1 MNILMLCNKSPW
13 PPLEGG
19 PIAMNAMA
27 EGLVD
32 AGHTVKV
39 LAINSNKYSVDPHR
53 IPRDYRDK
61 TRIETVYLDLSVK
74 WLPALKCFLSGKS
87 YHMERFISPAF
98 ARTLKDILRNEKFD
112 IIQFETL
119 FTTPYIPL
127 ISSYSNARLVLRA
140 HNIEHLIWQ
149 RMADNCL
156 NPLKRFYLRH
166 LARTLREYEL
176 STLSTLHGIV
186 AITAKDALW
195 FRSQAQGV
203 PVTDIPFGINPG
215 TQPDAESSISNG
227 SRNGLFHL
235 GSMNWQ
241 PNLEGIRW
249 FVKKVWPELHNH
261 FPGLTLHLAG
271 RAMPEWLV
279 KLKMPGLFVDG
290 EVEDAAAYMQS
301 HGIMVVPLFSGSGIR
316 IKIIEGMRAGKTIIT
331 TSVGAE
337 GIDYTDG
344 KNILIANNK
353 EEFIQAVRQC
363 QADPELVKLLGANAR
378 KLVISRHSNSL
389 LMEKLTDFY
398 SALLP

>member
-27 EGLVD
+27 EGLVN
-32 AGHTVKV
+32 AGHTVKI
-39 LAINSNKYSVDPHR
+39 LAINSNKYSVDPKQ
-53 IPRDYRDK
+53 IPREYRDK

-74 WLPALKCFLSGKS
+74 WLPALKCFLSHKS
-87 YHMERFISPAF
+87 YHIERFISPAF

-127 ISSYSNARLVLRA
+127 ISSFSNTRLVLRA
-140 HNIEHLIWQ
+140 HNIEHLIWK

-156 NPLKRFYLRH
+156 NPVKRFYLRH
-166 LARTLREYEL
+166 LAKTLREYEL
-176 STLSTLHGIV
+176 SILPTLHGIV
-186 AITAKDALW
+186 AITAKDAEW
-195 FRSQAQGV
+195 FQGQAPGI
-203 PVTDIPFGINPG
+203 PVTDIPFGIM
-215 TQPDAESSISNG
+215 PDAPPEQGNSTKKDTGND
-227 SRNGLFHL
+227 LFHL

-249 FVKKVWPELHNH
+249 FVKNVWPELHQN
-261 FPGLTLHLAG
+261 FPDLKLHLAG
-271 RAMPEWLV
+271 RAMPEWMV
-279 KLKMPGLFVDG
+279 RMKMPGVFVDG
-290 EVEDAAAYMQS
+290 EVEDAAVYMQS

-337 GIDYTDG
+337 GIDYSDR

-353 EEFIQAVRQC
+353 EEFIHAVRQC
-363 QADPELVKLLGANAR
+363 QANPDLVRILGVNAR
-378 KLVISRHSNSL
+378 ELVISRHNNSL